1 MTSQDKTKPKKERQP
16 KPENKPQKE
25 AEKKEKKPL
34 FEYPQDWKEQIKATF
49 TVNT

>member
-1 MTSQDKTKPKKERQP
+1 MTSQEETKPKKERQP
-16 KPENKPQKE
+16 KQEKKPQRE

-34 FEYPQDWKEQIKATF
+34 FEYPLDWREQIKATF